1 MSIEAKLTAEAQRLG
16 FAAIGIARAD
26 ASQTLAFFQAWLDGH
41 NAAGMDWLQRHMELR
56 ADPRVLAPGIQS
68 VIMTAARYPVH
79 PTPGEGFSYYARG
92 RDYHDVLR
100 QNLEA
105 FAKWLAHEAGAKIAR
120 ICVDSA
126 PLFEREWALRAG
138 IGWRGKQGQVI
149 HPQHGACIFLGAL
162 LTDTILEP
170 STPMAAQC
178 GTCRKCVDA
187 CPSGAINEQGCVDAR
202 KCLSYLTIE
211 HQGEIPASLQQAMGK
226 TLFGCD
232 RCTAVCPFNPPNAG
246 AIMDAFQPQPM
257 PDAAECLA
265 MDAKTF
271 KARFAGTAVLRSGL
285 ARIQRNARIAM
296 QN

>member
-1 MSIEAKLTAEAQRLG
+1 MRIEAKLTAEAQRLG
-16 FAAIGIARAD
+16 FATLGVAHAE
-26 ASQTLAFFQAWLDGH
+26 ASQTLAFFQTWLDSH

-56 ADPRVLAPGIQS
+56 ADPRVLVPGIRS
-68 VIMTAARYPVH
+68 IIMTAARYPVH
-79 PTPGEGFSYYARG
+79 PMPGEGFSYYARG

-100 QNLEA
+100 QNLETLA
-105 FAKWLAHEAGAKIAR
+105 AWLTREAGAKIAR

-138 IGWRGKQGQVI
+138 IGWRGRQGQVI

-162 LTDTILEP
+162 LTDALLEP
-170 STPMAAQC
+170 SPPVPAQC

-187 CPSGAINEQGCVDAR
+187 CPSGAINEQGCVDAH

-211 HQGEIPASLQQAMGK
+211 HKGDIPARLQPAMGK

-232 RCTAVCPFNPPNAG
+232 RCTAVCPFNPPTTDG
-246 AIMDAFQPQPM
+246 IMQAFQPGPM

-265 MDAKTF
+265 MDAKAF
-271 KARFAGTAVLRSGL
+271 KARFAGMAVLRSGL

-296 QN
+296 QS